1 MEELVVAGD
10 LVSRGPRDAE
20 SVDLVRG
27 LSATVIA
34 GNTDLNVVASN
45 YPWAK
50 AVRAELGPSRVDY
63 LANLPLESR
72 ITPPGGRSPDEDLLV
87 VHATPTDP
95 RAALI
100 LEDPIYG
107 HPGTPPAEAAALIGA
122 TRANLI
128 VSGHLHYA
136 QAGMVGPQ
144 RFETIAP
151 VSFASDGDPRAGYAL
166 AAWDGSTWQL
176 NNRRVSY
183 DVEAVAVEIE
193 RARGPKA
200 DHWAHQL
207 RTAIV
212 RGAVRSLIRIGR
224 SRDDQPGGRCRGG
237 RSHAGHR
244 QADDDICVTRSRAA
258 ERLEAT

>member
-1 MEELVVAGD
+1 MRSLKPYVVAVIADIHGNAAALRAVLDALEADAWDELVVAGD

-20 SVDLVRG
+20 CVDRIRG
-27 LSATVIA
+27 LDATVIA
-34 GNTDLNVVASN
+34 GNTDLNVVASDQ
-45 YPWAK
+45 PWA
-50 AVRAELGPSRVDY
+50 AGVRAELGPSRFDY
-63 LANLPLESR
+63 LANLPLEYR
-72 ITPPGGRSPDEDLLV
+72 ITPPGCRTPDDDLLV

-107 HPGTPPAEAAALIGA
+107 HRGTPPAEARALIGDA
-122 TRANLI
+122 RANLI
-128 VSGHLHYA
+128 VAGHVHYT
-136 QAGMVGPQ
+136 QAGLVGTQ
-144 RFETIAP
+144 RFESIAP

-166 AAWDGSTWQL
+166 AAWDGATWQL
-176 NNRRVSY
+176 DNRRVTY

-212 RGAVRSLIRIGR
+212 DELYVR
-224 SRDDQPGGRCRGG
+224 
-237 RSHAGHR
+237 
-244 QADDDICVTRSRAA
+244 
-258 ERLEAT
+258 